1 MKIRILICAVLLLTG
16 CADSMICGEPRNFL
30 TNEFDQK
37 GEMESQ
43 STEK

>member
-1 MKIRILICAVLLLTG
+1 MRAWILISLFLVG